1 MNITKRLYILS
12 LLLLIASAGHAQVKI
27 FGKVIDAEE
36 QPIEFATVRIA
47 GTAVGAT
54 TGLDGSYSISVTES
68 DTIERICTSIGYKEH
83 KKKLI

>member
-47 GTAVGAT
+47 
-54 TGLDGSYSISVTES
+54 
-68 DTIERICTSIGYKEH
+68 
-83 KKKLI
+83 